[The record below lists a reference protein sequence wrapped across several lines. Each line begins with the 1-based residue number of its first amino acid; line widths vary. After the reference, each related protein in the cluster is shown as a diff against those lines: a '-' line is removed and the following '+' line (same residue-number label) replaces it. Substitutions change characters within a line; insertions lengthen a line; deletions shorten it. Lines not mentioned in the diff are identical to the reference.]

1 MLKFDA
7 EITQILNDAYQ
18 GADMTRRRQASFDAL
33 KPSPGDTILDI
44 GCGNG
49 LLTAELA
56 RAVGPNGRIVGVD
69 PSQDMLSA
77 GKERCQKYDCVE
89 FVEGFANDLPVKDGS
104 ADKAVSVQVFEYI
117 EDVDGALSDAMRC
130 LKPGGRLVISDLHFG
145 SFIWFSDDPDRMGR
159 MRSSWDEHFV
169 SGSLPAS
176 LPGMLKSMGHRV
188 ESVVPVT
195 LTDHELKPDGIAI
208 TMLHLMKQYAIDN
221 AHVDEAVAQAWFEE
235 QEKLAREGR
244 FFFSITQFVVV
255 AQKSS

>member
-7 EITQILNDAYQ
+7 EITKILENAYQ
-18 GADMTRRRQASFDAL
+18 GAELTRRRQASFDAL

-56 RAVGPNGRIVGVD
+56 RAVGPSGRIVGIG
-69 PSQDMLSA
+69 PSQDMLTA
-77 GKERCQKYDCVE
+77 AKERCREYDRVE
-89 FVEGFANDLPVKDGS
+89 FVEGFANNLPLGDGR

-117 EDVDGALSDAMRC
+117 EDVQNALDDALRC

-145 SFIWFSDDPDRMGR
+145 SLIWFSDDPDRMDR
-159 MRSSWDEHFV
+159 MISSWDQHFV
-169 SGSLPAS
+169 SGILPAR
-176 LPGMLKSMGHRV
+176 LPVFLKAKGHQV

-208 TMLHLMKQYAIDN
+208 MMMHLMKQYAIAN
-221 AHVDEAVAQAWFEE
+221 THVEKEVAQAWFDE

-244 FFFSITQFVVV
+244 FFFSITQFIVVGR
-255 AQKSS
+255 KSS